1 MKRCAMRNSI
11 SSASPSDAQRRPR
24 RSASSV
30 TARLVGLA
38 LARSL
43 DARTAQCSGE
53 LAAAAAAS
61 TAAMIDGTSSRPKQ
75 SSICAAWASTN
86 DGAPSFGASWS
97 RASTMSTGRDVG
109 ARVNTGG
116 LRETSGVEPR
126 GTLTGI
132 GEHLW
137 RAPDRLGAKLEQQ
150 RLERGHAVGRHK
162 VRGDA
167 RRVHVTPTQ
176 PCAREAEVSAQLA
189 AQPRQE
195 IGAAHVGEEADGR
208 LRHCEGR
215 RRGGRAVE
223 SAEWVEKR
231 ELGWGRA
238 RDRAAAPGT
247 ARQRQAP
254 RAHSQTSSTRSRRG
268 YGRAR

>member
-1 MKRCAMRNSI
+1 MICVQRLVRASQRSCDPPASPTPETDAAHTGPARHQPSRRCRSRGVSAAHDKWTQTFHCACFGIGMSSSPASPATKNSSSSAAEAGGAPHTAGVAPLLITSPTPLTKSGWRMKRCAMRNSI

-97 RASTMSTGRDVG
+97 RASMAS
-109 ARVNTGG
+109 AS
-116 LRETSGVEPR
+116 TSGERQIGLAPNSSSSASSVGMRSAGTKCVAMPAACTSRPR
-126 GTLTGI
+126 S
-132 GEHLW
+132 
-137 RAPDRLGAKLEQQ
+137 RAP
-150 RLERGHAVGRHK
+150 
-162 VRGDA
+162 VR
-167 RRVHVTPTQ
+167 
-176 PCAREAEVSAQLA
+176 
-189 AQPRQE
+189 PR
-195 IGAAHVGEEADGR
+195 
-208 LRHCEGR
+208 
-215 RRGGRAVE
+215 
-223 SAEWVEKR
+223 
-231 ELGWGRA
+231 
-238 RDRAAAPGT
+238 
-247 ARQRQAP
+247 
-254 RAHSQTSSTRSRRG
+254 
-268 YGRAR
+268 